1 MKDLPLIFADSDGIQ
16 QIVLNLITNALSAT
30 DAGGQIVV
38 TVAPVPLARLSAQ
51 SRAAAEAVQLTVRD
65 DGCGMSPEVLEH
77 VFEPFFTTR
86 HEQGGVGLGLAVAR
100 SIVIAHNGTIKAE
113 SSPGQGSAVTI
124 IFPVEGRHH
133 VIN

>member
-1 MKDLPLIFADSDGIQ
+1 
-16 QIVLNLITNALSAT
+16 
-30 DAGGQIVV
+30 VV
-38 TVAPVPLARLSAQ
+38 TVSPAPTVRVSTQ
-51 SRAAAEAVQLTVRD
+51 NTAAAEAVQLIVRD

-77 VFEPFFTTR
+77 MFEPFFTTR
-86 HEQGGVGLGLAVAR
+86 HEQGGVGVGLGLAVAR
-100 SIVIAHNGTIKAE
+100 SIVIAHNGTIKAD